1 MNQPVSSLRKTRF
14 SRPAGLP
21 SIPSALALAVWM
33 ALATASGP
41 VDAAGLGRLT
51 VQSALGQP
59 FRGEVEVTS
68 LTAEESQSLSA
79 RLAPADAFRQAG
91 LEYNPA
97 LGGLRFTVEPRAGRT
112 FIKINSNQPI
122 NEPFVDLLLELNWA
136 TGKLVREY
144 TVLLDPPQMRDA
156 RASAD
161 AQAPVVAPPLA
172 AAASPAARPA
182 RAAAPSRR
190 AAPERDPAAA
200 APPKALVSD
209 AGSPGAVTVR
219 QGDTL
224 GRIAAN
230 VRPDGVSLEQSMIAI
245 YRANPSAFLGNL
257 NLVRQGSQLSIPSAE
272 SMASIGA
279 AEASQEV
286 RIQSTDFAAY
296 RRKLAEAATRVDTPR
311 AGQTASGAVTGR
323 VEDRAVGESGD
334 RLRLSK
340 PGLAG
345 TNGSAVGSQ
354 AGSGAEQSVARDAA
368 LKEANSRIADLEKN
382 VDDLKKMLEL
392 RNRAMADVQR
402 QLEETRAGQKPVA
415 GTVGEASPAPQAQ
428 APQLPSPPPQ
438 VAPASEPSTAT
449 EPKAEAPVVAAA
461 EVPAEKTAETPQASQ
476 AAPATPA
483 VPAAPP
489 APASPASPAAP
500 VAEASLL
507 DDLLDNPLLL
517 PGIGGVAALG
527 LGYAMYAMRRRRK
540 VEKFE
545 DSLIAADAFASNSL
559 FGATGGQS
567 VDTNHSGFSSIT
579 ATQAEPQATEVDP
592 IAEADVYIAYGRE
605 AQAQDIL
612 REALLR
618 QPTRQPIRLKLMQIY
633 ASRNDVEAF
642 GALATDMH
650 EMTGGQGE
658 EWDKAAALGLSIDP
672 INPLYGGAAAG
683 TSFDA
688 VSSLADRL
696 DLAAPTAN
704 EASPDE
710 FDFPDLESQ
719 ASLDAD
725 AQRFSPEPIAAVEPE
740 PIEAVAPEP
749 LAERTAQPIDMPSL
763 DFDLDLDEPQKAVD
777 IASMQAVAFEP
788 SLAAPMSSDAALQ
801 PDSLGFDLD
810 LAEIVDAPATAS
822 RAERS
827 DLGLHDLDLDLES
840 VAVADDAPEFAATS
854 TPRWQE
860 MSTKLDL
867 ALAYDEIGDKEG
879 ARELLQEVISGGDA
893 GQQQKA
899 RTLLSRIA

>member
-1 MNQPVSSLRKTRF
+1 MKQPVSSLRLTRF

-21 SIPSALALAVWM
+21 AIPSAVAMAVWLALAS
-33 ALATASGP
+33 ASAP

-97 LGGLRFTVEPRAGRT
+97 LSGLRFAVEQRAGRT
-112 FIKINSNQPI
+112 FVKINSNQPI

-161 AQAPVVAPPLA
+161 AQAPVAAPPI
-172 AAASPAARPA
+172 
-182 RAAAPSRR
+182 AAAPAESARSARSAAPTRR
-190 AAPERDPAAA
+190 AAPERDPAVSA
-200 APPKALVSD
+200 APKAPIANPV
-209 AGSPGAVTVR
+209 APGAVSVR

-230 VRPDGVSLEQSMIAI
+230 ARPEGVTLEQSMIAI

-257 NLVRQGSQLSIPSAE
+257 NLVRQGAQLTIPSAE

-286 RIQSTDFAAY
+286 RIQSADFTAY
-296 RRKLAEAATRVDTPR
+296 RRKLAEAATRVETPR
-311 AGQTASGAVTGR
+311 AGQTASGAVSGR
-323 VEDRAVGESGD
+323 VEDRAGRESGD

-340 PGLAG
+340 PGVGAAE
-345 TNGSAVGSQ
+345 GSAVGSQ
-354 AGSGAEQSVARDAA
+354 SAGGAEQSVARDAA

-392 RNRAMADVQR
+392 RNRSMADVQR
-402 QLEETRAGQKPVA
+402 QLEDARAGQKPVA
-415 GTVGEASPAPQAQ
+415 GAVGGPSPAPQASPAQ
-428 APQLPSPPPQ
+428 ASEAKPAVTSQPEASAPVEAKTEAPAAA
-438 VAPASEPSTAT
+438 VAPEP
-449 EPKAEAPVVAAA
+449 AP
-461 EVPAEKTAETPQASQ
+461 EVPVAKPQTPQPSQ
-476 AAPATPA
+476 PSQP
-483 VPAAPP
+483 
-489 APASPASPAAP
+489 AP
-500 VAEASLL
+500 VAETSLL

-527 LGYAMYAMRRRRK
+527 LGYALYAMRRRRK

-567 VDTNHSGFSSIT
+567 VDTNHSGFAPLT
-579 ATQAEPQATEVDP
+579 GTHAEPQATEVDP

-605 AQAQDIL
+605 AQAEDIL
-612 REALLR
+612 REALVR
-618 QPTRQPIRLKLMQIY
+618 QPTRQPIRFKLMQIH
-633 ASRNDVEAF
+633 ASRNDVAAF
-642 GALATDMH
+642 GALAADMH
-650 EMTGGQGE
+650 QMTGGQGE
-658 EWDKAAALGLSIDP
+658 EWDKAAALGASIDP
-672 INPLYGGAAAG
+672 INPLYGGSVENTPIEQLA
-683 TSFDA
+683 
-688 VSSLADRL
+688 SLADRL
-696 DLAAPTAN
+696 DNPVQTEHTN
-704 EASPDE
+704 SPDE
-710 FDFPDLESQ
+710 FDFPDLEPQ
-719 ASLDAD
+719 GAL
-725 AQRFSPEPIAAVEPE
+725 QVEPEGSFLE

-749 LAERTAQPIDMPSL
+749 LGVAPESVAVNQAQSVGMPSL
-763 DFDLDLDEPQKAVD
+763 DFDLELDEPPAADELALQ
-777 IASMQAVAFEP
+777 QAVAFEP
-788 SLAAPMSSDAALQ
+788 SLAAPMASDAPLQ
-801 PDSLGFDLD
+801 PESLGFDLD
-810 LAEIVDAPATAS
+810 LAEIAEAPLAS
-822 RAERS
+822 QRAEPS
-827 DLGLHDLDLDLES
+827 NLGFHDLDLDLDP
-840 VAVADDAPEFAATS
+840 VAVEADAPEFEASTS
-854 TPRWQE
+854 PRWQE

-879 ARELLQEVISGGDA
+879 ARELLQEVITGGDA

-899 RTLLSRIA
+899 RVLLSKIG

>member
-1 MNQPVSSLRKTRF
+1 VKQPVSSLRLTRF

-21 SIPSALALAVWM
+21 AIPSAVAMAVWLALAS
-33 ALATASGP
+33 ASAP

-97 LGGLRFTVEPRAGRT
+97 LSGLRFAVEQRAGRT
-112 FIKINSNQPI
+112 FVKINSNQPI

-161 AQAPVVAPPLA
+161 AQAPVAAPPI
-172 AAASPAARPA
+172 
-182 RAAAPSRR
+182 AAAPAESARSARSAAPARR
-190 AAPERDPAAA
+190 AAPERDPAVSA
-200 APPKALVSD
+200 APKAPM
-209 AGSPGAVTVR
+209 AIPGAAGAVTVR

-230 VRPDGVSLEQSMIAI
+230 VRPEGVSLEQSMIAI
-245 YRANPSAFLGNL
+245 YKANPSAFLGNL
-257 NLVRQGSQLSIPSAE
+257 NLVRQGAQLTIPSAE

-286 RIQSTDFAAY
+286 RIQSADFNAY
-296 RRKLAEAATRVDTPR
+296 RRKLAEAATRVESPR
-311 AGQTASGAVTGR
+311 AGQTASGAVSGR
-323 VEDRAVGESGD
+323 VEDRTGGESGD

-340 PGLAG
+340 PGVGAAE
-345 TNGSAVGSQ
+345 GSAVGSQ
-354 AGSGAEQSVARDAA
+354 SAGGAEQSVARDAA

-382 VDDLKKMLEL
+382 VEDLKKMLEL
-392 RNRAMADVQR
+392 RNRSMADVQR
-402 QLEETRAGQKPVA
+402 QLEDARAGQKPVA
-415 GTVGEASPAPQAQ
+415 GAVGEP
-428 APQLPSPPPQ
+428 
-438 VAPASEPSTAT
+438 
-449 EPKAEAPVVAAA
+449 
-461 EVPAEKTAETPQASQ
+461 
-476 AAPATPA
+476 
-483 VPAAPP
+483 
-489 APASPASPAAP
+489 SPAAP
-500 VAEASLL
+500 QALPAQVSEAKPAGTSQPEASAPVEAKTEAPAAAVAPEPAPEKPVAKPQTPQPPQPAPVAETSLL

-567 VDTNHSGFSSIT
+567 VDTNQSGFAPLT
-579 ATQAEPQATEVDP
+579 GTHAEPQATEVDP

-605 AQAQDIL
+605 AQAEDIL
-612 REALLR
+612 REALVR
-618 QPTRQPIRLKLMQIY
+618 QPTRQPIRFKLMQIH
-633 ASRNDVEAF
+633 ASRNDVAAF
-642 GALATDMH
+642 GALAADMH
-650 EMTGGQGE
+650 QMTGGQGE
-658 EWDKAAALGLSIDP
+658 EWDKAAALGASIDP
-672 INPLYGGAAAG
+672 MNPLYGGSVESTPIEQLA
-683 TSFDA
+683 
-688 VSSLADRL
+688 SLADRL
-696 DLAAPTAN
+696 DNPVQAEHAN
-704 EASPDE
+704 SPDE
-710 FDFPDLESQ
+710 FDFPDLEPQ
-719 ASLDAD
+719 GSL
-725 AQRFSPEPIAAVEPE
+725 QVEPEGSFLE

-749 LAERTAQPIDMPSL
+749 LSVAPESVAVNQAQSMGMPSL
-763 DFDLDLDEPQKAVD
+763 DFDLELDPPPTADEL
-777 IASMQAVAFEP
+777 ASQQAVAFEP
-788 SLAAPMSSDAALQ
+788 SLAAPMASDAALQ
-801 PDSLGFDLD
+801 PESLGFDLD
-810 LAEIVDAPATAS
+810 LAEIAEAPLAS
-822 RAERS
+822 QRAEPS
-827 DLGLHDLDLDLES
+827 NLGFHDLDLDLDP
-840 VAVADDAPEFAATS
+840 VAVEADAPEFEASTS
-854 TPRWQE
+854 TRWQE

-879 ARELLQEVISGGDA
+879 ARELLQEVITGGDA

-899 RTLLSRIA
+899 RVLLSKIG